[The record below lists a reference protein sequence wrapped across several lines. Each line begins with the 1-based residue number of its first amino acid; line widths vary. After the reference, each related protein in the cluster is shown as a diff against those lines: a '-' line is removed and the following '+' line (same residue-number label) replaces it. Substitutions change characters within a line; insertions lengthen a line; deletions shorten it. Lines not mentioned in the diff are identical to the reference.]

1 MVSLQAAC
9 AVAFKEWALVCD
21 ALIQGRQTLIPR
33 KGGISEG
40 PGPGVFVPEHSEFW
54 LYPTW
59 VHQAQQGVRSEG
71 IAAGPV
77 HLPAA
82 DGSIPIRAFVRVDLL
97 GYVEDEETLG
107 KLAEFHI
114 FTAETIAKRFH
125 YRRPGLWILGAR
137 VWRHDPGIAIAV
149 TSEHAGCKTW
159 VNLDHPL
166 PMSGLEPVLGETE
179 WAARRARIGSIVGD
193 GG

>member
-21 ALIQGRQTLIPR
+21 ALIDGRQSLIPR

-40 PGPGVFVPEHSEFW
+40 HGPGVFVPEHSEFW

-71 IAAGPV
+71 KGIPPAHAPAAAGAV
-77 HLPAA
+77 
-82 DGSIPIRAFVRVDLL
+82 PIRALVRVDLF
-97 GYVEDEETLG
+97 GYVDDEETLG

-114 FTAETIAKRFH
+114 FTAETI
-125 YRRPGLWILGAR
+125 
-137 VWRHDPGIAIAV
+137 V
-149 TSEHAGCKTW
+149 
-159 VNLDHPL
+159 
-166 PMSGLEPVLGETE
+166 
-179 WAARRARIGSIVGD
+179 
-193 GG
+193 